1 VTLDL
6 PSVALLGTVFL
17 TSVLGSVHCAAMCGP
32 LVSACHAGADRR
44 GRTDAAYHSARGLSY
59 AVLGGSS
66 GGVGAAVDWAG
77 AAAGG
82 VRVGAIVS
90 SLLVIL
96 VGLVWMV
103 PSLRRPRS
111 GARGIGGV
119 LGGRWLGTGLVKLG
133 RRGPTLRASVL
144 GFLTPALPCGYLYTF
159 VLAAA
164 GTGSILGGV
173 SLMLAFWLGTL
184 PALALLGFVV
194 GKLSH
199 TVRARAGLVTGLL
212 LVTLGVLGVMGRGL
226 TLERTSGVTPAAA
239 LSALGRGEGH
249 EHATC
254 H

>member
-1 VTLDL
+1 MTIDL
-6 PSVALLGTVFL
+6 PSAALLGTVFL

-32 LVSACHAGADRR
+32 LVSACHAGADQR

-66 GGVGAAVDWAG
+66 GAVGAAVDWAG
-77 AAAGG
+77 DAAGV
-82 VRVGAIVS
+82 VRVGALVS
-90 SLLVIL
+90 SVLVIL

-103 PSLRRPRS
+103 PSLRRS
-111 GARGIGGV
+111 GAGGIAGV
-119 LGGRWLGTGLVKLG
+119 LGTRWLGTGLVKLG

-144 GFLTPALPCGYLYTF
+144 GFLTPTLPCGYLYTF

-164 GTGSILGGV
+164 GTGSLVGGV

-184 PALALLGFVV
+184 PALALLGLVV
-194 GKLSH
+194 GRLSRA
-199 TVRARAGLVTGLL
+199 VRARAALVTGLL
-212 LVTLGVLGVMGRGL
+212 LVTLGVLGVMGRGMGPD
-226 TLERTSGVTPAAA
+226 SKNGATPAAA
-239 LSALGRGEGH
+239 LGALGRGEAH